1 MASTKA
7 LKPEF
12 SCKFV
17 SNTNKMAR
25 KKLSQTQIA
34 CIILLWVALVVYI
47 LSMEISVQTLIAVIF
62 SGAFIFIPIY
72 KNIKK

>member
-1 MASTKA
+1 
-7 LKPEF
+7 
-12 SCKFV
+12 
-17 SNTNKMAR
+17 MAR

-47 LSMEISVQTLIAVIF
+47 LSIEISVQTFVAVIF